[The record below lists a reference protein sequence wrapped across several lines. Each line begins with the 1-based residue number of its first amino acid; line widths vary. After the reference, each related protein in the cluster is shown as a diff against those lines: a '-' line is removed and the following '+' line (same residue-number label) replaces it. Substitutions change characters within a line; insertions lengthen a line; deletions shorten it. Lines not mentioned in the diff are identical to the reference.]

1 MQTSPCPKKTTVS
14 KWVLGKPVE
23 RVCLSLPF
31 QCSLEPFWGGR
42 GLCSLVIK
50 TADGLTLDKQ
60 GLKLSLFAVP
70 LPCVCA
76 VRAEGSNTRTALW
89 YLVIYPVCVAAFGH
103 QRCNG
108 RVGLFLVFS
117 HTAFTLKSGER
128 KESWKVYWRR
138 WILTLLLK
146 NEID

>member
-1 MQTSPCPKKTTVS
+1 M
-14 KWVLGKPVE
+14 
-23 RVCLSLPF
+23 
-31 QCSLEPFWGGR
+31 
-42 GLCSLVIK
+42 IK

-70 LPCVCA
+70 FPCVCA
-76 VRAEGSNTRTALW
+76 MRAEGSNTRMALW

-117 HTAFTLKSGER
+117 HTAFTLSQGRER
-128 KESWKVYWRR
+128 SHGKF
-138 WILTLLLK
+138 IGG
-146 NEID
+146 DGF